1 MTFAEKIKS
10 LRKERGLTQ
19 IQLAQAANMSLG
31 VIADVESGRRTP
43 SKQVAKSLAEFFHVP
58 VQTFIIEDCPLEKT
72 EKECQE
78 VDFSRLIETLN
89 KLQEALKKYEKDTDP
104 EKLTKFLKY
113 FYNEKITDKTEI
125 ERFMS
130 FSEQTKNDEPEALA
144 H

>member
-58 VQTFIIEDCPLEKT
+58 VQTFILEDAPLEKPT
-72 EKECQE
+72 IKE
-78 VDFSRLIETLN
+78 VDFDKI
-89 KLQEALKKYEKDTDP
+89 LQIVDSVQ
-104 EKLTKFLKY
+104 KFLEVHGWKITPEMRKQCIEY
-113 FYNEKITDKTEI
+113 FYNMSVTDPDKIEEMLSFGQQKEI
-125 ERFMS
+125 WES
-130 FSEQTKNDEPEALA
+130 KALA